1 MRSTSR
7 ILDVVLVVC
16 AVVMTGLAAARFVSP
31 LVRPSDGARRFPG
44 WREDIAF
51 SRRIGRTDAP
61 YTVVV
66 WTDYQC
72 PACRQFESIIQQ
84 ARSQLGDS
92 LAVVYRYNPLKLHP
106 LAFPAAVAAECA
118 RTQGRFAE
126 MHTTLFATSLI
137 GDSLPVRTLMRSSQ
151 LSDTA
156 AFKQCLDDPASAERA
171 AVQTDLS
178 RIPTLRIRGTPGV
191 QIGDR
196 ITTGGIPLE
205 ELLARLRANHA

>member
-16 AVVMTGLAAARFVSP
+16 AVLMTGLAAARFVSSP
-31 LVRPSDGARRFPG
+31 ARPSDGARRFPG
-44 WREDIAF
+44 WHEDLAF
-51 SRRIGRTDAP
+51 SRRIGKTDAP

-72 PACRQFESIIQQ
+72 PACRQFESVIQQ
-84 ARSQLGDS
+84 ARGQLGDS
-92 LAVVYRYNPLKLHP
+92 VAVVYRYNPLKFHP

-126 MHTTLFATSLI
+126 MHTTLFTTSLV
-137 GDSLPVRTLMRSSQ
+137 GDSLPMSSLMRSTQ

-156 AFKQCLDDPASAERA
+156 AFKRCLDDPASAERA
-171 AVQTDLS
+171 AVQADMS
-178 RIPTLRIRGTPGV
+178 RVPTLKIRGTPGV

-196 ITTGGIPLE
+196 ITTGGMPLE
-205 ELLARLRANHA
+205 ELLARLRAQRG